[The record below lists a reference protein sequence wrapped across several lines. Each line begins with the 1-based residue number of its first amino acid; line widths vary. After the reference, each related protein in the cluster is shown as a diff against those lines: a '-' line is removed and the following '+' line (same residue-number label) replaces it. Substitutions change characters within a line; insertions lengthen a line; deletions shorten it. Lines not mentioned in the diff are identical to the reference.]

1 MYDGGL
7 KSIVNRVLYTDTA
20 NRTHLHPACVFR
32 TIDECDM
39 HGGKV
44 SPRALQISL
53 CGDVEQSAT
62 GALSP
67 FTVDRFGQALTAIGR
82 LGCLSNRQHAGF
94 HDS

>member
-1 MYDGGL
+1 
-7 KSIVNRVLYTDTA
+7 
-20 NRTHLHPACVFR
+20 
-32 TIDECDM
+32 M

-67 FTVDRFGQALTAIGR
+67 YAADVLETGSGR
-82 LGCLSNRQHAGF
+82 L
-94 HDS
+94 